1 MSTDY
6 FKLYSNLNDLQ
17 KIILE
22 STTKWVN
29 KYVRPN
35 IQNSFISG
43 EPINL
48 KSELAELGA
57 FGSIFP
63 EKYGG
68 LNLDFIS
75 YGLMMKELEK
85 GDSSVR
91 VMSSIQTSLVMYSI
105 YSFGSEEQKKNIYR
119 ISPLVKLLDVLRCL
133 NQVTGLIFLI
143 C

>member
-6 FKLYSNLNDLQ
+6 FKLYSNLSDLQ

-43 EPINL
+43 VPINL

-63 EKYGG
+63 EEYGG
-68 LNLDFIS
+68 LDLDFIS

-91 VMSSIQTSLVMYSI
+91 VMSSIQTSLVMYSDC
-105 YSFGSEEQKKNIYR
+105 
-119 ISPLVKLLDVLRCL
+119 PLKLCCPKWE
-133 NQVTGLIFLI
+133 NSNTK